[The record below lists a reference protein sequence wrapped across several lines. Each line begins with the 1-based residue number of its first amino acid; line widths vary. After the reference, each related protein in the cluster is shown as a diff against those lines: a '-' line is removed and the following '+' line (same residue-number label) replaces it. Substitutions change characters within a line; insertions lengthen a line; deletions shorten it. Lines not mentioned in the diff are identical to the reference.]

1 MVSVCTVLLK
11 GFERMNKRPNIIF
24 IMTDQQ
30 RYDAMGKVNPLVQT
44 PNLDMLANDSVFFT
58 HGYCAN
64 PSCVPSR
71 AAIMTGKYPSECQVP
86 AFISKLPDSETTFM
100 SRLQKLG
107 YYTAVVGK
115 QHFAGSAI
123 ERG

>member
-1 MVSVCTVLLK
+1 
-11 GFERMNKRPNIIF
+11 
-24 IMTDQQ
+24 
-30 RYDAMGKVNPLVQT
+30 
-44 PNLDMLANDSVFFT
+44 
-58 HGYCAN
+58 
-64 PSCVPSR
+64 
-71 AAIMTGKYPSECQVP
+71 MTGKYPSECQVP

-123 ERG
+123 ERGYDYEMIIDGHFAGYSPKELGAYGDYLKQHGLTAKQMYEKTLISGGEWKVDIKCDPIPIGGYEPIGKHL